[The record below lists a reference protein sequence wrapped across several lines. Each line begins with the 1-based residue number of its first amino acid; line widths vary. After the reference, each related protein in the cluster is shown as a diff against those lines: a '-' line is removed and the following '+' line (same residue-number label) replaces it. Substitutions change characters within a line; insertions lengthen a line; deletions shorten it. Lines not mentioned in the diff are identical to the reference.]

1 MYCILSNLNHHQLYI
16 IKKKGEKKVIIRIN
30 KLRHVTMQV
39 CGKGGDA
46 TKECGLYKSWHRD
59 VVHREDLIVS
69 KI

>member
-1 MYCILSNLNHHQLYI
+1 M
-16 IKKKGEKKVIIRIN
+16 EKKVIIRIN